1 LLEGHAD
8 LQEDEIDH
16 TEKIALKLASENE
29 QYNADLRQKQEAV
42 EEFARKQ
49 YE

>member
-16 TEKIALKLASENE
+16 TDKVAQKLAVEND
-29 QYNADLRQKQEAV
+29 QYNADLRQK
-42 EEFARKQ
+42 
-49 YE
+49 